1 MSKISDLIKQAE
13 RLEKQKQR
21 ETEKAIEE
29 KLNILGNDFI
39 NRLEENFKRIDGV
52 LQRQFK
58 QTLKRLIGFYTVPLC
73 CLGGVCLILCLVSF
87 IASYYFY
94 TQIQTYRQEAKTLQ
108 ASAKLYEQTSK
119 GLTLTHC
126 ELPDKT
132 ERVCI
137 EIDPKYK
144 DQTWNK
150 KFKIV
155 KMKAY

>member
-1 MSKISDLIKQAE
+1 QTE

-29 KLNILGNDFI
+29 KLNILGNDFT

-52 LQRQFK
+52 LQRQSK
-58 QTLKRLIGFYTVPLC
+58 QTLKRLIRFYTFPLC

-94 TQIQTYRQEAKTLQ
+94 TQIQTYRQEVRTLQ
-108 ASAKLYEQTSK
+108 TSAKLYEQTSK
-119 GLTLTHC
+119 GLNLTHC
-126 ELPDKT
+126 ELPNKT
-132 ERVCI
+132 DRVCI
-137 EIDPKYK
+137 EIDPNYQ
-144 DQTWNK
+144 DQIWDK

-155 KMKAY
+155 KLKSH